1 MLMTTIINTSAP
13 YHVAPFDVLLVKM
26 EPHFRYYAKRLMRRK
41 GRGLDFDDVMQDLRG
56 LALELYTSAV
66 RRGKEVFFSPILN
79 FAIKKYRAGR
89 RFTGYNSTDIHS
101 EETQRL
107 GRSKLH
113 QLSVFDSEQRTK
125 ELDTREFMEDRR
137 VNVAD
142 QVQFKVDFEDWHYNQ
157 SPRDQQIIDDLAM
170 GETTNAVAKKCGVS
184 ASLIS
189 IKRKDFAKSW
199 KMFLDPPEAGMLVP
213 A

>member
-1 MLMTTIINTSAP
+1 
-13 YHVAPFDVLLVKM
+13 M
-26 EPHFRYYAKRLMRRK
+26 EPHFRYFTKRLIRRK
-41 GRGLDFDDVMQDLRG
+41 GRRLDFDDVMQELRG

-79 FAIKKYRAGR
+79 FAIKRYRDGR

-107 GRSKLH
+107 GRSNLH
-113 QLSVFDSEQRTK
+113 QLSVFDDEHKTQN
-125 ELDTREFMEDRR
+125 LDTREFMEDRR

-142 QVQFKVDFEDWHYNQ
+142 TVQFMIDFEDWHYRQ
-157 SPRDQQIIDDLAM
+157 SSRDQEIINDLAM

-189 IKRKDFAKSW
+189 IKRKDFANSW
-199 KMFLDPPEAGMLVP
+199 KRFIDPPEAEVAVP